1 MDPDHELLARRD
13 EALVEIERNL
23 GRRIKRELSDEQNE
37 LLDTVRRQ
45 KGVPTADAALPDEA
59 AHLARY
65 RTAALPS
72 LVAAATAGGDLLADT
87 GIELSPT
94 GAKAGA
100 KAGELAGELAAD
112 LVEPLRQR
120 LGRCFEETAGDSDEL
135 AERLRACYREW
146 KGQRV
151 DELVS
156 RLALAAANRGL
167 IDRLPEGTPV
177 HWVVDDGDTPSP
189 DCDDNA
195 LAGDIPRGEPFP
207 TGHTTPPIS
216 DHCRCLVAPKRA

>member
-1 MDPDHELLARRD
+1 M
-13 EALVEIERNL
+13 
-23 GRRIKRELSDEQNE
+23 
-37 LLDTVRRQ
+37 RRQ
-45 KGVPTADAALPDEA
+45 KGVPTADAAPSAEA
-59 AHLARY
+59 DHLARY
-65 RTAALPS
+65 PPPRCPA
-72 LVAAATAGGDLLADT
+72 LVAAATAGGVYALLADT
-87 GIELSPT
+87 GIEVSPT
-94 GAKAGA
+94 GAKTGA
-100 KAGELAGELAAD
+100 RAGELAGELAAD

-120 LGRCFEETAGDSDEL
+120 LGRCFEETVGDSDEL

-167 IDRLPEGTPV
+167 VDRLPEGTPV

-195 LAGDIPRGEPFP
+195 LAGDIPRGSRS
-207 TGHTTPPIS
+207 PPATSRPRSRITAAAWWHPS
-216 DHCRCLVAPKRA
+216 APATAVPENRVPAPASGAPSHRMTAS